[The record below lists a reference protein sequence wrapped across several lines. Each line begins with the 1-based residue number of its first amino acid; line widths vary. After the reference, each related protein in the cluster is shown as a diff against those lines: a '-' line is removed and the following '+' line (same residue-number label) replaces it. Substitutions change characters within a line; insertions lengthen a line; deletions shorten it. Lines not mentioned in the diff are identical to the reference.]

1 MAHTVKKAAS
11 KNTRSMPKEQQQ
23 KNMKRLVWITCAC
36 IAAIIAVIVI
46 TQPSSDPVPFAYEK
60 LPRLGNADA
69 PVKIVEFGDYK
80 CPVCQLFNQQI
91 KPQLMQ
97 DYIDK
102 GLVSFYF
109 MNDTFIGP
117 DSYTAALAAQSVFH
131 QSPEDFWKFFDAVY
145 QNQGDENTEWATP
158 EFLVE
163 LARKEN
169 LPIDY
174 DKLKQDIQN
183 ETYGAEVDEHNAY
196 AQKIG
201 VTSTPT
207 LFINGQ
213 KFENT
218 FDYNALKTAIDQAV
232 KGGS

>member
-11 KNTRSMPKEQQQ
+11 KNPRSMPKEQQQ

-60 LPRLGNADA
+60 LPVLGKADA
-69 PVKIVEFGDYK
+69 PVKIVEFGDYQ
-80 CPVCQLFNQQI
+80 CPACQLFNQQI

-109 MNDTFIGP
+109 MNDAFIGP
-117 DSYTAALAAQSVFH
+117 DSYTAAFAAQSVFH
-131 QSPEDFWKFFDAVY
+131 QNNEAFWKYLDAVY
-145 QNQGDENTEWATP
+145 QNQGEENTGWVKP

-174 DKLKQDIQN
+174 DKLQQEIQ
-183 ETYGAEVDEHNAY
+183 EKTHADEVDEHSAY
-196 AQKIG
+196 AKKIG

-213 KFENT
+213 KFENV